1 MGTWLAVEVV
11 VAVLSAVLWGEPAP
25 ADSKT
30 DCGRGTV
37 EVECEGEGG
46 RGDGEQGAG

>member
-11 VAVLSAVLWGEPAP
+11 VALLAAVLWGETVSSTSECDRDA
-25 ADSKT
+25 
-30 DCGRGTV
+30 V

-46 RGDGEQGAG
+46 RGDRS

>member
-25 ADSKT
+25 AEPIP
-30 DCGRGTV
+30 DCARGAV
-37 EVECEGEGG
+37 EVECGERTGG
-46 RGDGEQGAG
+46 ER

>member
-25 ADSKT
+25 AEPIP
-30 DCGRGTV
+30 DCGR
-37 EVECEGEGG
+37 EAVECEGEGG
-46 RGDGEQGAG
+46 ER